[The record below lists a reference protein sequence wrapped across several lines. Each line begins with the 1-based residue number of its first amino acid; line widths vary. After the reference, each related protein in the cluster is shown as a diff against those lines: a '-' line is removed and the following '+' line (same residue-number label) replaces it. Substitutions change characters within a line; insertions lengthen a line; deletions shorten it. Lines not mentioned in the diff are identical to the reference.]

1 MEPSGLPGRTARS
14 GAAPAL
20 RLLSRRNEKEL
31 CSVKAI
37 IKRNPASASIYL
49 LKNTEGCPLALQAM
63 FSATLLTHN
72 PRHTLSPAAAA
83 CLGSTPEP
91 AVKVPSSCR
100 AWRGASQRP
109 SESAARAGRA
119 QHPRKAGRRK
129 ASYEG
134 REEKTSKSWEF
145 FRAVIAASWLQT
157 CCTQCVDIPLSSF
170 CTVLNISLSSM
181 F

>member
-1 MEPSGLPGRTARS
+1 MRKNCAVLKLSLREILLKLPF
-14 GAAPAL
+14 
-20 RLLSRRNEKEL
+20 
-31 CSVKAI
+31 
-37 IKRNPASASIYL
+37 IYL
-49 LKNTEGCPLALQAM
+49 KIQRGAPPALQAM

-83 CLGSTPEP
+83 RLGSTPEP